1 MAGTTPNSLTRR
13 QALIAG
19 SAGAAAL
26 VAFANVGQAAE
37 IGQPNEAERKNI
49 ALVNAFCATCSEEKP
64 DPVKIAGYMTDD
76 VIWNQGAIAVMKGRA
91 AVIEKFR
98 SILENNARLNLRVID
113 SFARGDMVAHT
124 RIDTR
129 SVNGGPF
136 TPYAGPIGSVYYI
149 RDGRIAEWHELLVP
163 RA

>member
-1 MAGTTPNSLTRR
+1 MIGSKQNTLTRR
-13 QALIAG
+13 KALFVGAG
-19 SAGAAAL
+19 VVPL
-26 VAFANVGQAAE
+26 VALAGIGHAAE
-37 IGQPNEAERKNI
+37 IGQPTDAEKKNI
-49 ALVNAFCATCSEEKP
+49 EIVNAFCKACSEEKP
-64 DPVKIAGYMTDD
+64 DPVKMTAYMTED
-76 VIWNQGAIAVMKGRA
+76 VIWNQGAIAAMKGRA
-91 AVIEKFR
+91 AVIEKFK

-113 SFARGDMVAHT
+113 SFARGNMVAHT

-149 RDGRIAEWHELLVP
+149 RDGKISEWHELLVP